1 MWTRT
6 EEGGQRPTRQPCW
19 ALSISVRERGM
30 CPPAPG
36 CQLWAAQ
43 GEGRKESPL
52 GSTAAPGWLSS
63 LGWSPAQ
70 ALLRRVPLPRAP
82 GKPPQPPCPRGS
94 EAAPGETH
102 RIQQALGEGGFRGIG
117 RSHSLGYKRE
127 EEVASEVGREGQRSS
142 GPCCQPSRP
151 RLGPG
156 HDVYEPQALEQADE
170 APRASVHSPTEWRG

>member
-30 CPPAPG
+30 CPLAPG

-94 EAAPGETH
+94 EAAPGET
-102 RIQQALGEGGFRGIG
+102 
-117 RSHSLGYKRE
+117 RE
-127 EEVASEVGREGQRSS
+127 SSRPSGKGASEELAGATLWGTKGKRRWPRRWGGRVRDHRDLAASH
-142 GPCCQPSRP
+142 PD
-151 RLGPG
+151 PG
-156 HDVYEPQALEQADE
+156 
-170 APRASVHSPTEWRG
+170 